1 MEDLIEDFGDSED
14 KSSKPETVPL
24 EKRIDRVLSVDDN
37 DKECHMED
45 SEVKGMKRLA
55 LFL

>member
-1 MEDLIEDFGDSED
+1 MEDLIEDFGGSED

-24 EKRIDRVLSVDDN
+24 EKRIDRILSVDDN
-37 DKECHMED
+37 DKECDMED
-45 SEVKGMKRLA
+45 SEVKGMKCLP